1 LKILAIIPA
10 RGGSKG
16 IPHKNIK
23 LLLNKPLIGWTIET
37 ALSCSFISETIVTTE
52 SQKIAEIAKTHG
64 ANVPFMRPNELSQD
78 STPGIEPVL
87 HAIEQLPQYDW
98 VLLLQPT
105 SPLRTVEDICGI
117 IDLVVTKNGCS
128 AVSVADAV
136 NHPFWTY
143 SFDGLKLKPFF
154 RSDNSYQ
161 RQLLPQAYSLNGAL
175 YFASSKFLIENRT
188 FITSETLGYVMPKTR
203 SIDIDDADDWQ
214 LAEYFLRSK
223 NKF

>member
-1 LKILAIIPA
+1 
-10 RGGSKG
+10 
-16 IPHKNIK
+16 K
-23 LLLNKPLIGWTIET
+23 LLLNKPLIGWTIEA
-37 ALSCSFISETIVTTE
+37 ALSCSYITETIVTTE

-87 HAIEQLPQYDW
+87 HAIGHLPQYDW

-117 IDLVVTKNGCS
+117 IDLVVSKKASS
-128 AVSVADAV
+128 AVSVTDAV

-143 SFDGLKLKPFF
+143 SLDGLKLKPFF

-188 FITSETLGYVMPKTR
+188 FITSETLGYVMPKSR

-214 LAEYFLRSK
+214 LAKYFLRSK